1 MGQKLRNKLS
11 CVNVQQQSPRSY
23 GSSSSSSPLF
33 ANTDPDTL
41 EPAIWYNMAQS
52 FIEDEMMNIAE
63 QAEQES
69 GQIDATRLTDEA
81 ADILQ
86 LYLDHQETWQEVAL
100 VIQHNDE
107 ETTTTQTSS
116 PSIMLVLNRPMALQL
131 TENLGKLVLY
141 GTELPKSSSSHP
153 SSTSSVVE
161 LKDFLRAF
169 GSECAVYVGGPDD
182 QHLPAI
188 LLHGHEDL
196 PGSIEI
202 APGIYQGGIRAA
214 VQGVLAG
221 RYNPL
226 EFKFFVGRHRS
237 TTPGELQRAVMLGKY
252 QPIACARSIALKQC
266 IQLPKPLYH
275 EVLELCG
282 GQSADIS
289 QMEMLK
295 RDDLRFQ
302 IIDEDDDDDEDDDEY
317 EIVLEDDDV
326 LYNDD
331 DDEEDDDV
339 FYTR

>member
-1 MGQKLRNKLS
+1 
-11 CVNVQQQSPRSY
+11 
-23 GSSSSSSPLF
+23 
-33 ANTDPDTL
+33 
-41 EPAIWYNMAQS
+41 MAQS

-100 VIQHNDE
+100 VIQHNGE

-141 GTELPKSSSSHP
+141 GTEPPKSSSSHP
-153 SSTSSVVE
+153 SSASSVVE

-214 VQGVLAG
+214 VLGVLAG
-221 RYNPL
+221 RYKPL

-275 EVLELCG
+275 EVLEFCG
-282 GQSADIS
+282 GQLADIS

-302 IIDEDDDDDEDDDEY
+302 IIDEDDDDDEDHDEY

-331 DDEEDDDV
+331 DDEEDDDDV
-339 FYTR
+339 FYTI